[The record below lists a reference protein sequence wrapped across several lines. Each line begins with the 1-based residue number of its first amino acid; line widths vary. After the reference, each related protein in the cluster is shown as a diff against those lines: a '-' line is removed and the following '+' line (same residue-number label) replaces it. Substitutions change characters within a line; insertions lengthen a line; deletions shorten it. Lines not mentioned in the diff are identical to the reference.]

1 MITEMPTEDEFKRGH
16 KYPFVVSEILSMD
29 IQEIQ
34 AVFFKSIEEED
45 QELAKEKQR
54 QEELE
59 SQDTAIGGAD
69 SDDE

>member
-54 QEELE
+54 
-59 SQDTAIGGAD
+59 
-69 SDDE
+69 